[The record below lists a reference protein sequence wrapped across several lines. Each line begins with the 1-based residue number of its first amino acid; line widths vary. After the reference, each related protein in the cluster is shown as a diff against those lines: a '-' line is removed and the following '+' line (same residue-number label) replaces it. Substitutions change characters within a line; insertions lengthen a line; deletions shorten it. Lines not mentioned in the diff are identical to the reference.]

1 MLLLLVEVL
10 EVIIAEVV
18 EGSSLGLVERCG
30 VLDEE
35 DEVDS
40 LLEGVG
46 LIAIVLRT
54 VALIGVVEVIVTIDA
69 DLVAD
74 PVTPPAVAA
83 PVSPPVAGTPAV
95 AAVVDPAAAA
105 W

>member
-74 PVTPPAVAA
+74 PVTPAVAA

-105 W
+105 A